1 ISDARPAQPLPGDVR
16 CRRARAFFLLTI
28 GCSGKLHV
36 PIEIAVPAQVLV
48 RMSASFDTLLRLAAL
63 TRSASEDDLRE
74 LDRELDELDV
84 GDRRLLF
91 LAWRLFQGEA
101 VEVSANTQNV
111 TPRSA
116 RLLGTSARA
125 SRRSRARSPARGF
138 SFSDRPR
145 RSDAVARSGTARSRR
160 QCRPSR
166 GAGWSRPCCRTSCS
180 GRVAVAGRSTHR
192 HPTG

>member
-1 ISDARPAQPLPGDVR
+1 GDVR
-16 CRRARAFFLLTI
+16 CRRARAFFLLTN

-74 LDRELDELDV
+74 LDRELDELEV
-84 GDRRLLF
+84 GDRRVLF

-116 RLLGTSARA
+116 PMPRWKNA
-125 SRRSRARSPARGF
+125 SKRNCVAVKACARSRASAASAPARCSASG
-138 SFSDRPR
+138 SD
-145 RSDAVARSGTARSRR
+145 T
-160 QCRPSR
+160 
-166 GAGWSRPCCRTSCS
+166 
-180 GRVAVAGRSTHR
+180 
-192 HPTG
+192 